1 MKPQKLIAIC
11 AFSCFGYVHAQAQEK
26 IPINQPDYNKA
37 RLFEEIPQKIQLK
50 VSDMES
56 LFDFSVGTSVTA
68 KFSKDFYLHG
78 TVMSKSI
85 DATVKAVII
94 KATNKKGAVF
104 TFTKITK
111 PDGSSLYKGRILSR
125 DNSDAFEIVKEN
137 DQYILQKKNYYEIV
151 SE

>member
-1 MKPQKLIAIC
+1 MQTLKLVTAC
-11 AFSCFGYVHAQAQEK
+11 VLFSLSYFYSHAQEK

-37 RLFEEIPQKIQLK
+37 RLFQEVPQKINLK

-68 KFSKDFYLHG
+68 KFSKDFYLQG
-78 TVMSKSI
+78 TIVSKSN
-85 DATVKAVII
+85 DHSVKAVIM
-94 KATNKKGAVF
+94 KATNKQGAVF

-111 PDGSSLYKGRILSR
+111 QDGSSIYKGRILSKN
-125 DNSDAFEIVKEN
+125 NSDAFEIVKEN